1 MDVNHVNQNK
11 QLNAVNQSSDKNS
24 GLVSSAGPRWL
35 VEERDACGVGFI
47 ANRDNQASHE
57 LIVKALSALTCL
69 EHRGGCS
76 ADKDSGD
83 GAGLMTAIPWEL
95 LSQWLAEQG
104 VQMPPTENCGV
115 GMVFLP
121 QEAQAATTARQIVEQ
136 VLVKEGLTV
145 LGWREV
151 PVQSNLLGVQARE
164 NQPQIS
170 QVLVAHPTLRGDEL
184 ERQFYITRKRIG
196 KELEN
201 RSDLNL
207 NWSED
212 FYICSFSN
220 RTIVYKGMV
229 RSYCARRRLYR
240 FKEPSLQECFC
251 YLSQTL

>member
-24 GLVSSAGPRWL
+24 GLISSAGPRWL

-83 GAGLMTAIPWEL
+83 GAGLMTAIPWDL

-104 VQMPPTENCGV
+104 VQMPSTENCGV

-121 QEAQAATTARQIVEQ
+121 QEDRAATTARQIVEQ

-151 PVQSNLLGVQARE
+151 PVQSNLWECKQ
-164 NQPQIS
+164 
-170 QVLVAHPTLRGDEL
+170 
-184 ERQFYITRKRIG
+184 G
-196 KELEN
+196 KINPRFHKFWLHILHYEEM
-201 RSDLNL
+201 NL
-207 NWSED
+207 SGSS
-212 FYICSFSN
+212 I
-220 RTIVYKGMV
+220 
-229 RSYCARRRLYR
+229 
-240 FKEPSLQECFC
+240 
-251 YLSQTL
+251 